1 MKRKYLPLL
10 LVTLALALPG
20 CQGCPIAAP
29 PAPYP
34 PSDLAGVAV
43 SSSEVNLT
51 WKDSS
56 PDETG
61 FYIYRKTTD
70 NYSRVG
76 VVLANA
82 NCYNDKGL
90 DPETDYTYK
99 VTAYNDGG
107 ESESSNEIT
116 ITTPGEEVSPSAP
129 SDLAGIAVAYDQ
141 IDLNWQDNS
150 DNEDGFRIECKIYGE
165 SDYYEVADLP
175 ANTTY
180 FAHSGLEPLRK
191 YTYYVQVYNEIGA
204 ADSNIAE
211 ATTLSGVEILDYE
224 LEKRSDSVRVNGHA
238 RNTTNEILAKV
249 RFIYWFYDVN
259 DILIDSTEDSEGSIP
274 PLTTFEFGPYG
285 WGCSGWD
292 RIEYVIVAVTE
303 VEIEY

>member
-1 MKRKYLPLL
+1 MKRKYLVLAL
-10 LVTLALALPG
+10 MALALALPG
-20 CQGCPIAAP
+20 CQGCPIASP

-43 SSSEVNLT
+43 SFSEINLT
-51 WKDSS
+51 WKDNS

-82 NCYNDKGL
+82 DSYNDKGL
-90 DPETDYTYK
+90 DPETTYTYK

-107 ESESSNEIT
+107 ESESSNKIT
-116 ITTPGEEVSPSAP
+116 ITTTREQMPPSAP

-141 IDLNWQDNS
+141 IDLSWQDNS
-150 DNEDGFRIECKIYGE
+150 DDENGFRVECNIYGAG
-165 SDYYEVADLP
+165 DYYEVADLP

-180 FAHSGLEPLRK
+180 FAHSGLEPLEK
-191 YTYYVQVYNEIGA
+191 YTYYLQAYNEFGA

-224 LEKRSDSVRVNGHA
+224 LEKRFEAVWVNGHA
-238 RNTTNEILAKV
+238 RNTTNEMLALV
-249 RFIYWFYDVN
+249 IFTYWYYDAD
-259 DILIDSTEDSEGSIP
+259 DILIGAMDDGVWDIP
-274 PLTTFEFGPYG
+274 PLTTFELSKTGY
-285 WGCSGWD
+285 GCSGWD
-292 RIEYVIVAVTE
+292 RIEYVIIAVTR
-303 VEIEY
+303 VDID